1 MYICNKIQ
9 FKKHAFTSHYIKS
22 ALFLW
27 KVYKYID
34 NRNKSKGTIKTQKES
49 YSVNYNSKYRLSD

>member
-1 MYICNKIQ
+1 MTAEKVLQVLVKQIHNLKYIYIHMYIYNEIQ
-9 FKKHAFTSHYIKS
+9 FKKHAFTSLYIKS

-34 NRNKSKGTIKTQKES
+34 NME
-49 YSVNYNSKYRLSD
+49 